1 MKPEDVHPGWMHRL
15 GASAAMRRFKHLV
28 RRQERCLFCEAKAT
42 SKEDVWPVWIVK
54 SFSAPTFGMIGTV
67 GDALYLDAKQ
77 KKVRIRCVCRQCNN
91 VWMSQLE
98 QDARPVLALMAR
110 DFALSLSLDQRALIA
125 AWAVKTA
132 MVWDPFGPK
141 ERRPFY
147 LEWDRANMRISRT
160 IPENT
165 TVWLA
170 RYGGTPCLWSSL
182 ADATA
187 DPRHPMPDTTLR
199 AALTTII
206 FGRLCIQVRSYRTLM
221 IDSRVN
227 LSPLRGPWDD
237 CAVTIWPTTQ
247 RHTVDWPPKLTLE
260 RDVSLDAFCR
270 RWLQLSE
277 I

>member
-1 MKPEDVHPGWMHRL
+1 MKPEDVHPDWMHRL
-15 GASAAMRRFKHLV
+15 RASPAMQRLKHLV
-28 RRQERCLFCEAKAT
+28 RPQQRCLFCEEKAT
-42 SKEDVWPVWIVK
+42 TKEDVWPVWIVER
-54 SFSAPTFGMIGTV
+54 FSAPTFGLIGTV

-77 KKVRIRCVCRQCNN
+77 KKVRIRCMCGPCNN
-91 VWMSQLE
+91 VRIGKLE
-98 QDARPVLALMAR
+98 QDAGPVLSLMAR
-110 DFALSLSLDQRALIA
+110 DVALSLSLDLRALIA

-132 MVWDPFGPK
+132 LVWEHFGPR

-147 LEWDRANMRISRT
+147 LDWDRADMRASRS

-170 RYGGTPCLWSSL
+170 RYGGAPCLWSSL

-199 AALTTII
+199 AVLTTIV
-206 FGRLCIQVRSYRTLM
+206 FGQLCIQVRSWRTLM
-221 IDSRVN
+221 VDSRVN
-227 LSPLRGPWDD
+227 LGPRPGPWED
-237 CAVTIWPTTQ
+237 CAVTIWPPTQ

-260 RDVSLDAFCR
+260 RDVSLEAFR
-270 RWLQLSE
+270 QRWLQASE